1 MCPFLSRCN
10 HQINPTSH
18 SLDLG
23 CTTSRS
29 WAEINDQ
36 VSLRLTK
43 SDQHWKLLLDRQ
55 IHSPCNHC
63 KTLPGFDNIFF
74 QFGEPLGS
82 YRKRDR
88 FGLTCCHSQTSQ
100 TSQMS
105 GMSDI
110 ALDCEEMIHH
120 DHHLD
125 AGTVLDISFR
135 KQQQVLLEDLYR
147 KVLIQNTTKTVQ
159 QEIKKTILQSI
170 F

>member
-10 HQINPTSH
+10 NVMNPDS
-18 SLDLG
+18 SIIDLG

-29 WAEINDQ
+29 WAEIND
-36 VSLRLTK
+36 
-43 SDQHWKLLLDRQ
+43 
-55 IHSPCNHC
+55 
-63 KTLPGFDNIFF
+63 

-88 FGLTCCHSQTSQ
+88 FGLTCCHHHTSQ
-100 TSQMS
+100 IS
-105 GMSDI
+105 GMSDL
-110 ALDCEEMIHH
+110 ALDCGEMIHH

-125 AGTVLDISFR
+125 AGMVLDISFR
-135 KQQQVLLEDLYR
+135 KQQQQLLLEDLYR